1 MGQERLSHYMNTR
14 PDPFTERGFGDSAAW
29 LDFVNSELWDGY
41 GNCTE
46 MLDDPAWVK
55 SFIHYWGYRIPLD
68 DRLPQKEFRR
78 LRALLRQLVEKAAKG
93 KNLRMEELAPLNDW
107 MKIPVIPQLEE
118 YQNGLQ
124 MSLRIARSGWDT
136 TLANLAASF
145 AQTLVEKQQ
154 RRLKICQ
161 NQECRWIFVDGTKGH
176 VRRWCNDAT
185 CGNRER
191 VRRARAAKE
200 RKKGKG

>member
-1 MGQERLSHYMNTR
+1 MGQERLSRYMNTR

-41 GNCTE
+41 GNFTE
-46 MLDDPAWVK
+46 MLDDPLWVK
-55 SFIHYWGYRIPLD
+55 SFMRHWGYRIPPH
-68 DRLPQKEFRR
+68 DRLPRKEFRS
-78 LRALLRQLVEKAAKG
+78 LRALLRQLVEKAAKA
-93 KNLRMEELAPLNDW
+93 KKLRMEELAPLNDW

-118 YQNGLQ
+118 CQNGLQ
-124 MSLRIARSGWDT
+124 MSLRIACSGWDT
-136 TLANLAASF
+136 TLANIAASF

-154 RRLKICQ
+154 KRLKICQ
-161 NQECRWIFVDGTKGH
+161 NDDCRWIFVDGTKGN

-191 VRRARAAKE
+191 VRRARAAK
-200 RKKGKG
+200 